1 MPVTVPPVGQ
11 LQGDGQLLGGAE
23 GHGLLHGQGGDAG
36 GPGQDAAVGH
46 KGAQAQGGQL
56 PADILLVLCQVSRF
70 LEALSVQIAVEQGLL
85 HAPGQQVEE
94 DLLQLPGVDGP
105 PVGGEAHLQP
115 QQQIA
120 VLRVQG
126 AGGPLQ
132 HLLAAPA
139 DRDEAAVSRAL
150 GLKGGMGRPPAKLAG
165 ERVLKGDAP
174 AGSLP
179 ELPGESGLL
188 SVHMDAQFGG
198 SGKGVPLYVVDGQ
211 HVGGELI
218 GAPGVLI
225 GRIALPVD
233 AGQ

>member
-1 MPVTVPPVGQ
+1 MGQ
-11 LQGDGQLLGGAE
+11 LQGDRELSGGAE
-23 GHGLLHGQGGDAG
+23 GDGLLHGQGGDTG

-56 PADILLVLCQVSRF
+56 PADILLVLRQVSRF

-94 DLLQLPGVDGP
+94 DLLQLPGIDGAA
-105 PVGGEAHLQP
+105 VGGEAHLQP

-150 GLKGGMGRPPAKLAG
+150 GLKGGLGRPPAKLAG
-165 ERVLKGDAP
+165 ERILKGDAP
-174 AGSLP
+174 AGGLI